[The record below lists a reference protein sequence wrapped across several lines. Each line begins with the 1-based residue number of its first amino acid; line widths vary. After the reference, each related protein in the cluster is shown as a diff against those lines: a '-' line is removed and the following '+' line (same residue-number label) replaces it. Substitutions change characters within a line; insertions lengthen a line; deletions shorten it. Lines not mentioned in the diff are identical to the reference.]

1 MECEGS
7 TSAGCFSPAIFEK
20 KIQPKNHLNFSE
32 EPETD
37 KSNEAN
43 EDLETLPSSCYASAK
58 DNTSKSEVDKCGDTN
73 TKNNLTP
80 ESGINSPNCELTS
93 TDLQSPR
100 LKIINRNVSVWI
112 LRHAIMRQL
121 KIIKKIVDFFT
132 RVLFFREKAK

>member
-1 MECEGS
+1 MLPLV
-7 TSAGCFSPAIFEK
+7 AKKRCFVHGTFVFL
-20 KIQPKNHLNFSE
+20 IQPKNHLNFSE

-37 KSNEAN
+37 KSNETN

-58 DNTSKSEVDKCGDTN
+58 DNTSKSEVDFNKCGDTN

-100 LKIINRNVSVWI
+100 LKIINRNVSVRFCDM
-112 LRHAIMRQL
+112 LSFANSE
-121 KIIKKIVDFFT
+121 IVKNCHYFQKNEFLI
-132 RVLFFREKAK
+132 VIF